1 MEKVMKHLVEYD
13 ANDLSSIME
22 TLQDAWMLS
31 SKWRKFYSWH
41 WEKYYKKQKSVVEQ
55 LEESRQTMSKIDK
68 MYLIASRNKM
78 KETTRQFLECKRLE
92 VSNETTV

>member
-41 WEKYYKKQKSVVEQ
+41 WEKYYK
-55 LEESRQTMSKIDK
+55 ESRQTMSKIDK

-78 KETTRQFLECKRLE
+78 KEVTRKFLESKRLE
-92 VSNETTV
+92 VSNETTE